1 MVVHEECAFRPLE
14 TLDFPSPS
22 TRRTPRR
29 VLSCVSPTTDAPITR
44 LESSGK
50 RGCIALPSIAFPSS
64 SSRIIDVVQTR
75 RFDNRCKA
83 RRNDYFPPN
92 DIFRLDR
99 CTLRFNL
106 TLNSGKDLH
115 KICPRRDQVRRRDLV
130 KGDFA
135 IISLS
140 LDSAA
145 ENWSRVSY
153 GSYIT
158 DAASLVPSGCRVF
171 LMPFSSSLRARQILR
186 ARKGVASSL
195 KKTAQICSVHCP
207 FASSFLRTRELNRN
221 SLVIRLHVSIS
232 IDFL

>member
-22 TRRTPRR
+22 TRRTSRR

-44 LESSGK
+44 LENSGK

-158 DAASLVPSGCRVF
+158 ASLVPFGCRVF
-171 LMPFSSSLRARQILR
+171 LTPFSSSLRARQILR
-186 ARKGVASSL
+186 TRKGVASSL

>member
-1 MVVHEECAFRPLE
+1 MRFSSTRDARFPL
-14 TLDFPSPS
+14 S

-99 CTLRFNL
+99 CTLGSPLRFNL

-140 LDSAA
+140 LEDSAA

-171 LMPFSSSLRARQILR
+171 LTPFSSSLRARQILR

-207 FASSFLRTRELNRN
+207 FASTFFKNSRIESKLARHPLTRFN
-221 SLVIRLHVSIS
+221 
-232 IDFL
+232 

>member
-22 TRRTPRR
+22 TRRTSRR

-158 DAASLVPSGCRVF
+158 ASLVPFGCRVF
-171 LMPFSSSLRARQILR
+171 LTPFSSSLRARQILR
-186 ARKGVASSL
+186 TRKGVASSL

>member
-106 TLNSGKDLH
+106 TLNSGKLAR
-115 KICPRRDQVRRRDLV
+115 ICIR
-130 KGDFA
+130 FA
-135 IISLS
+135 RG
-140 LDSAA
+140 
-145 ENWSRVSY
+145 ETKERF
-153 GSYIT
+153 
-158 DAASLVPSGCRVF
+158 R
-171 LMPFSSSLRARQILR
+171 
-186 ARKGVASSL
+186 
-195 KKTAQICSVHCP
+195 
-207 FASSFLRTRELNRN
+207 
-221 SLVIRLHVSIS
+221 
-232 IDFL
+232 